1 MLYCEKC
8 RIAIRGNRKYC
19 PLCGGILTGT
29 PEEDT
34 FPVIRRPAL
43 TGKKVI
49 RISTFVLFIV
59 LIGMGATGYLA
70 EHEAHHPLP
79 WAPLVMIGAV
89 VVWLDILLT
98 MRVRNNIIKLLTGEI
113 YFAIIVDYIVD
124 RNTGMH
130 GWSVNWMIPLALVG
144 LGIATV
150 AIARSAKLKIGDYA
164 VYLLIDTVLCLL
176 QFIFIMLHQN
186 SFLWPAVISMAFYL
200 ILLSACII
208 FRRRDLKNAAEK
220 YFHV

>member
-8 RIAIRGNRKYC
+8 RIAVRGNRKHC

-29 PEEDT
+29 PEEDV
-34 FPVIRRPAL
+34 FPAIRRPAL
-43 TGKKVI
+43 TGKKVV

-59 LIGMGATGYLA
+59 LIGMGAAGYLA

-79 WAPLVMIGAV
+79 WVPIVMIGAV

-150 AIARSAKLKIGDYA
+150 AIARSAKLSIRDYA
-164 VYLLIDTVLCLL
+164 VYLLIDTVLSLC
-176 QFIFIMLHQN
+176 QIVFIVHHRN

-200 ILLSACII
+200 ILLSACVI
-208 FRRRDLKNAAEK
+208 FRSRDLKNAVAK